1 MSRDVQMGK
10 LVVQLCGF
18 HDLDMTDRELVC
30 NRWGRESFGRI
41 QSIKNRLKSLE
52 KRKLPTFEA
61 RKGQNCIYCRGP

>member
-30 NRWGRESFGRI
+30 NRRTGNHSGVFNQSRI
-41 QSIKNRLKSLE
+41 TID
-52 KRKLPTFEA
+52 
-61 RKGQNCIYCRGP
+61 